1 MYPNKGRLLEKSA
14 LRDGYAVREWYSNAS
29 KGSWWGPEEERLKG
43 SGCWAECAGSVVQ
56 GGLEGAAQVAVS

>member
-1 MYPNKGRLLEKSA
+1 MYPTKGRLLEKSA
-14 LRDGYAVREWYSNAS
+14 VGDGYRLSGMGIAS
-29 KGSWWGPEEERLKG
+29 KGSWWGPEKERLKG